1 MHKRIHFYA
10 SEDDQAIMSN
20 IKEQK
25 PHWSMNLMIREGLR
39 LLMKSLEGEA
49 QKQSQAG
56 IRYIREG

>member
-39 LLMKSLEGEA
+39 LLEKSLEGEA
-49 QKQSQAG
+49 HRKPTAG
-56 IRYIREG
+56 IRYITES